1 MKRIVLPKEKNMCFC
16 AAKEI
21 SWDWNLTSKILEF
34 LLSSTSRISH
44 LFEKVWSWGLPIPLF
59 PSLQFSLNPGMAVL
73 SFTGCIFLVHPV
85 ILAASMVLGV
95 WRYPVSICGMK
106 EKNRRK
112 TSLIYRGGNLEIPI
126 KIFPFQ
132 LKLQFKKQITQIIYL
147 ETFGIRRFCV
157 LVVLQHHYLKT
168 IMRPKELESGN
179 KILYL
184 ADNPSHVQSCPQRS
198 IFSHSVQFSFRW

>member
-1 MKRIVLPKEKNMCFC
+1 MFFC

-21 SWDWNLTSKILEF
+21 SWDWNWTFKILEF

-44 LFEKVWSWGLPIPLF
+44 LFEKVWSWRLPVPLF

-73 SFTGCIFLVHPV
+73 NFRGCIFLVH
-85 ILAASMVLGV
+85 LLSSAASTVLGV
-95 WRYPVSICGMK
+95 WRYLVSICGMK

-132 LKLQFKKQITQIIYL
+132 LKLHCKKRITQIIYL

-157 LVVLQHHYLKT
+157 LVVLQHY
-168 IMRPKELESGN
+168 
-179 KILYL
+179 Y
-184 ADNPSHVQSCPQRS
+184 
-198 IFSHSVQFSFRW
+198 